1 MSSKEDV
8 VMTWLT
14 FMIVCPLVGLA
25 GFVDAIA
32 GGGGLISLPAY
43 LMTGI
48 PAHMAIGTNKLSSG
62 MGTLVATAEFA
73 RSGYIRIKLA
83 IVAVVMAMLGAN
95 IGSNL
100 ALHLSDHF
108 FRLLLLAIL
117 PLTAL
122 YLLLHRTALTA
133 PSAVALP
140 PLKAG
145 LAVGAIALLLG
156 AYDGFYGPGAGTFL
170 LLALTGIAR
179 LPLNTAA
186 GTTKVINL
194 TTNLTSLVV
203 FLCNGK
209 VYLLL
214 GLSAGCFSI
223 LGNHLGTRYFKRFGG
238 RGARPLILL
247 VLTIFFAKTVWD
259 FCH

>member
-1 MSSKEDV
+1 
-8 VMTWLT
+8 MTWLT
-14 FMIVCPLVGLA
+14 FCIVCPLVGLA

-83 IVAVVMAMLGAN
+83 VIAVLMAMLGAN
-95 IGSNL
+95 TGSNL

-108 FRLLLLAIL
+108 FRLLLLVIL

-122 YLLLHRTALTA
+122 YLVLRRSALTA
-133 PSAVALP
+133 PTNTSLSPVRQAVAVAL
-140 PLKAG
+140 
-145 LAVGAIALLLG
+145 IALLLG

-179 LPLNTAA
+179 LPLNAAA

-203 FLCNGK
+203 FLVNGK

-214 GLSAGCFSI
+214 GLTAGCFSI
-223 LGNHLGTRYFKRFGG
+223 LGNHLGTRYFNHFGG
-238 RGARPLILL
+238 RGARPLILV
-247 VLTIFFAKTVWD
+247 VLTIFFTKTVWD
-259 FCH
+259 FSH